1 MSFFGGFA
9 KGFADGYNADVA
21 AKKAAE
27 LEREKYVATLKL
39 KNKLETDQ
47 AIDLAT
53 VDFGKIIGQNN
64 NVEHDNFSFVKNYT
78 DTNQF
83 KKSMGTLNNLN
94 TALQTKNEFGISPLD
109 TLVANPE
116 GNAAVI
122 SKIKNIY
129 QANHIF
135 VKDRLNKELEDQVI
149 EYNPENLPYY
159 NNPLFKGFDAV
170 VSVEQH
176 NQRHPNDRVQITGDV
191 IHQDFENQIKNSRG
205 SYYKKE
211 EVNAFIANAN
221 KNFPGKNVIRDYE
234 NRTKALKNEGIE
246 TADFNTVLSLG
257 MRLNPLLKGN
267 VSSADIDNVV
277 QNIRKEPEYQ
287 NISLID
293 LQSAIAFSFEDK
305 PTIYSNRGDFIYNV
319 QSPSYGDIVKES
331 GREMAD
337 SKAAYKKASDVYNRV
352 GRTLGLIK
360 ETENDLGAVP
370 VGIFQTVEIGL
381 RGLADAANQGKTVIN
396 SLLRFGQAAFGG
408 AVNTSYYTTPSEGR
422 GNEVTDKVY
431 TEMMDNLDN
440 ANLQEIKKI
449 KQKYLEQGMSEKKFY
464 ETVSAMS
471 LNEDL
476 EVQGFDRKDVE
487 KIKASNTALIQY
499 HSFLLA
505 FDMAAAIQ
513 GGGDSRT
520 ISDKDVRIMA
530 RAISGALKAGA
541 DYKEVL
547 REIQRNM
554 QAAREYH
561 EVYLHA
567 DDNKSKALLKS
578 ADILTNGVLA
588 NNFTGFTRQF
598 ADDMTNKFGVENV
611 NSSDGDVP
619 FTPNKVEIKA
629 DNDVNIL
636 ATSNLFTTKELGG
649 QKNLGSWARITTLNI
664 DRQRKAGKDTK
675 AIQNNIVNV
684 YEALK
689 EKTNE
694 DVYRLFPEL
703 FPSEYRSQIQQLIN
717 QGDN

>member
-1 MSFFGGFA
+1 
-9 KGFADGYNADVA
+9 
-21 AKKAAE
+21 
-27 LEREKYVATLKL
+27 
-39 KNKLETDQ
+39 
-47 AIDLAT
+47 
-53 VDFGKIIGQNN
+53 
-64 NVEHDNFSFVKNYT
+64 
-78 DTNQF
+78 
-83 KKSMGTLNNLN
+83 
-94 TALQTKNEFGISPLD
+94 
-109 TLVANPE
+109 
-116 GNAAVI
+116 
-122 SKIKNIY
+122 
-129 QANHIF
+129 
-135 VKDRLNKELEDQVI
+135 
-149 EYNPENLPYY
+149 
-159 NNPLFKGFDAV
+159 
-170 VSVEQH
+170 
-176 NQRHPNDRVQITGDV
+176 
-191 IHQDFENQIKNSRG
+191 
-205 SYYKKE
+205 
-211 EVNAFIANAN
+211 
-221 KNFPGKNVIRDYE
+221 
-234 NRTKALKNEGIE
+234 
-246 TADFNTVLSLG
+246 
-257 MRLNPLLKGN
+257 
-267 VSSADIDNVV
+267 
-277 QNIRKEPEYQ
+277 
-287 NISLID
+287 
-293 LQSAIAFSFEDK
+293 
-305 PTIYSNRGDFIYNV
+305 
-319 QSPSYGDIVKES
+319 
-331 GREMAD
+331 
-337 SKAAYKKASDVYNRV
+337 
-352 GRTLGLIK
+352 
-360 ETENDLGAVP
+360 
-370 VGIFQTVEIGL
+370 
-381 RGLADAANQGKTVIN
+381 
-396 SLLRFGQAAFGG
+396 
-408 AVNTSYYTTPSEGR
+408 
-422 GNEVTDKVY
+422 
-431 TEMMDNLDN
+431 MMDNFDN

-449 KQKYLEQGMSEKKFY
+449 KQKYLKQGMSEKKFY

-547 REIQRNM
+547 KEIQRNM

-689 EKTNE
+689 EKTDE

>member
-27 LEREKYVATLKL
+27 LEREKYVATLRL

-47 AIDLAT
+47 AKDLAT

-94 TALQTKNEFGISPLD
+94 TALQTQNEFGISPLD
-109 TLVANPE
+109 TLIANPKE
-116 GNAAVI
+116 NAAVI

-129 QANHIF
+129 QKNHIF
-135 VKDRLNKELEDQVI
+135 IKDSLNKELEDQVI
-149 EYNPENLPYY
+149 EFNPNNLPYY

-176 NQRHPNDRVQITGDV
+176 NQRHPNDKVQITGDV

-205 SYYKKE
+205 GYYKKE
-211 EVNAFIANAN
+211 EVNAFIANVN
-221 KNFPGKNVIRDYE
+221 ENFPGKNVIRDYE

-246 TADFNTVLSLG
+246 TANFNTVLSLG

-277 QNIRKEPEYQ
+277 QNIRKEPEYK
-287 NISLID
+287 NINLID
-293 LQSAIAFSFEDK
+293 LQSAMAFSFEDK
-305 PTIYSNRGDFIYNV
+305 PIIYSTGGDYIRKTE
-319 QSPSYGDIVKES
+319 SPSYGDIVEKS
-331 GREMAD
+331 GRKMTD
-337 SKAAYKKASDVYNRV
+337 SKVAFKKASDVYNRV

-360 ETENDLGAVP
+360 DTEDTMGAVP

-422 GNEVTDKVY
+422 SNDVSEKVY
-431 TEMMDNLDN
+431 LEMMDNLDK

-449 KQKYLEQGMSEKKFY
+449 KQKYLDQGMSEKKFY

-471 LNEDL
+471 LDEDL

-487 KIKASNTALIQY
+487 KVKASNTALIQY

-554 QAAREYH
+554 QAAKEYH
-561 EVYLHA
+561 QVYLHA

-598 ADDMTNKFGVENV
+598 ADDMTNKFEVENV

-636 ATSNLFTTKELGG
+636 ATSKLFTTKELGG
-649 QKNLGSWARITTLNI
+649 QKDLGSWARITSLNI
-664 DRQRKAGKDTK
+664 NRMREANRSTK
-675 AIQNNIVNV
+675 LIQNNIVNV
-684 YEALK
+684 YEELK
-689 EKTNE
+689 KRTDEE
-694 DVYRLFPEL
+694 AYRLFPEL

>member
-1 MSFFGGFA
+1 MVLFS
-9 KGFADGYNADVA
+9 VA
-21 AKKAAE
+21 SM
-27 LEREKYVATLKL
+27 
-39 KNKLETDQ
+39 NSQETD
-47 AIDLAT
+47 ARIIIEKLLREADWKLPGY
-53 VDFGKIIGQNN
+53 VDDSDV
-64 NVEHDNFSFVKNYT
+64 NVKTE
-78 DTNQF
+78 
-83 KKSMGTLNNLN
+83 
-94 TALQTKNEFGISPLD
+94 TKNEFGISPLD
-109 TLVANPE
+109 TLTANPE
-116 GNAAVI
+116 GNSAVI

-129 QANHIF
+129 QANHIY

-176 NQRHPNDRVQITGDV
+176 NQRHPNDKVQITGDV

-205 SYYKKE
+205 GYYKKE

-257 MRLNPLLKGN
+257 MRLNPLLKGD

-277 QNIRKEPEYQ
+277 QNIRKEPEYK

-293 LQSAIAFSFEDK
+293 LQSAMAFNFEDK
-305 PTIYSNRGDFIYNV
+305 PIIYSKQGDYIRTL
-319 QSPSYGDIVKES
+319 QPPSYGDIVKES

-431 TEMMDNLDN
+431 TEMMDNFDN

-449 KQKYLEQGMSEKKFY
+449 KQKYLKQGMSEKKFY

-547 REIQRNM
+547 KEIQRNM

-689 EKTNE
+689 EKTDE

-703 FPSEYRSQIQQLIN
+703 FPSEYRSQIQQLIK